1 LGVGLVYGLVFLLQP
16 LVESGFGLRIPLTPL
31 TSTGYLYLAGVIVAG
46 LAVGLIPAWKAYRN
60 ALADGLSVRI

>member
-1 LGVGLVYGLVFLLQP
+1 
-16 LVESGFGLRIPLTPL
+16 VERGFGLRIPLSPL